1 MDENLREG
9 NGTTIRNILSI
20 AKRNLLLMIII
31 VAIVIGAGFVYLHF
45 KTPYYT
51 AHEMVVYEGKNVDN
65 SDGVRD
71 YNINYLFIETM
82 VDFMDEGVVVDRAN
96 FYYGRYK
103 NKRDVEG
110 EDYTVEKYIESIR
123 ISDDYSGEPVKD
135 KYIVKQNIEVEAV
148 LDVAETVEYSFV
160 VKYTDADKEA
170 AEDKVKLLVLAADLE
185 SNEKIVIDN
194 VEYYKYFDGVESKFR
209 DYDWIKTESSISKS
223 RTLILFAVIGAVIA
237 AAVVYVKTITDKTVK
252 EKAELEQ
259 LVGQDVLAIIE
270 KTGDK

>member
-51 AHEMVVYEGKNVDN
+51 AHEMVVYEGKNVAN

-110 EDYTVEKYIESIR
+110 EEYTVEKYIESIR

-135 KYIVKQNIEVEAV
+135 KYILKQNIEVEAV
-148 LDVAETVEYSFV
+148 LDVAETVEYSFI

-259 LVGQDVLAIIE
+259 IVGQDVLAIIE
-270 KTGDK
+270 KTGDR

>member
-123 ISDDYSGEPVKD
+123 VSDDYNGEPVKD
-135 KYIVKQNIEVEAV
+135 KYILKQNIAVEAV
-148 LDVAETVEYSFV
+148 LDIAETVEYSFI

-209 DYDWIKTESSISKS
+209 DYDWIKTESSVSKS

-270 KTGDK
+270 KTGDR